1 LQGNHAN
8 FIGYSLPP
16 AVIGLLIMA
25 ETHFLPELIVVLAA
39 TIGIVFF
46 FQKLNLPTVA
56 GFLLAGVIIGP
67 NALGLIRN
75 AGTVDI
81 LAEIGVELLLFTIGL
96 EFSLSQILSL
106 KKRIIGVGLLQVSLT
121 IGAVISVATFFGVAV
136 KTATFYGFL
145 VALSSTAIVLR
156 VYRERNELNAI
167 QGQMATTILL
177 LQDLS
182 IVPMILLMPL
192 LGTAASGTFAEIAWA
207 ISKALLALAAIV
219 WTARTLLP
227 TMLHQVAALRNRE
240 VFLLFII
247 FVCLGTAWLTF
258 LAGLSLALGA
268 LIAGMVISESELS
281 HQIVADVLP
290 LRHTFSG
297 IFFISIGMLL
307 DLDLLYQ
314 HLVPS
319 VSLLAALVSLKSLI
333 IFLLFWWFY
342 KSLRLGVI
350 LGLTLAQVGEF
361 SFILAKLGMEHQL
374 LAPAEKQIFLAA
386 AIMSMIATPFMI
398 QYAQPLAFVI
408 LGRSRKKPQSQASVP
423 GIEGTRAGANH
434 VIIVGYGLNGQN
446 LARVLK
452 QVSIPFCIL
461 EMDPDLVQEAHR
473 RSEAVF
479 FGDGSRSEILEQA
492 HMQDARVLVVA
503 ISDSTAT
510 AQIVTLARQMRS
522 DLTIIV
528 RTRYVAEIDSLY
540 RLGANEVIPEEFETS
555 VEIFARVLQ
564 QFHVPRNVIG
574 LQIDLIRRAHYGTL
588 RGMHLQ
594 GRGLDEL
601 NRFLVGATSDMFSIL
616 EGSPAAGK
624 SLGNLDLPGRCG
636 VSLVAVIRDEQSF
649 VNLQLEFKLDTGDK
663 LVLIGA
669 HKALDDA
676 AQFLNPAGTV

>member
-1 LQGNHAN
+1 MGELNFLQ
-8 FIGYSLPP
+8 
-16 AVIGLLIMA
+16 
-25 ETHFLPELIVVLAA
+25 ELIVVLAA

-46 FQKLNLPTVA
+46 FQKLNLPTIA

-67 NALGLIRN
+67 NALGLIRD
-75 AGTVDI
+75 AGTVDV

-96 EFSLSQILSL
+96 EFSLAQLLSL
-106 KKRIIGVGLLQVSLT
+106 KRRIIGVGLLQVGLT
-121 IGAVISVATFFGVAV
+121 ILAVVGVATSFGVAV

-156 VYRERNELNAI
+156 VFRERNELNSI

-182 IVPMILLMPL
+182 IVPMILLVPL
-192 LGTAASGTFAEIAWA
+192 LGASGSGTLAEIAWT
-207 ISKALLALAAIV
+207 ILKALLALAAIV

-227 TMLHQVAALRNRE
+227 SMLHQVALLRNRE
-240 VFLLFII
+240 VFLLFIV
-247 FVCLGTAWLTF
+247 FVCLGTAWLTS

-281 HQIVADVLP
+281 HQIVADMLP

-307 DLDLLYQ
+307 DLELLYQ
-314 HLVPS
+314 HLAPS
-319 VSLLAALVSLKSLI
+319 VSLLAGLVSIKSLI
-333 IFLLFWWFY
+333 VVLLFWWFY

-350 LGLTLAQVGEF
+350 LGLSLAQVGEF

-386 AIMSMIATPFMI
+386 SIMSMIATPFMI
-398 QYAQPLAFVI
+398 QFAHPLAFRI
-408 LGRSRKKPQSQASVP
+408 LGRSRKKRQSRAVQPVVEASP
-423 GIEGTRAGANH
+423 ALGNH

-452 QVSIPFCIL
+452 EVGIPFCIL
-461 EMDPDLVQEAHR
+461 EMNPDLVHEAR
-473 RSEAVF
+473 RRGEAVS

-492 HMQDARVLVVA
+492 RIQDARVLVIA
-503 ISDSTAT
+503 ISDPTAT
-510 AQIVTLARQMRS
+510 AQIVSLARRLRR

-528 RTRYVAEIDSLY
+528 RTRYVAELDSLY

-574 LQIDLIRRAHYGTL
+574 LQVDLIRRDHYNTL
-588 RGMHLQ
+588 RGIHLQ

-616 EGSPAAGK
+616 EGSPAAAK
-624 SLGNLDLPGRCG
+624 SLEDLDLPGRSG
-636 VSLVAVIRDEQSF
+636 VSLVAVIRDEKSF
-649 VNLQLEFKLDTGDK
+649 VNLQPGFIVELGDK
-663 LVLIGA
+663 LVLIGS
-669 HKALDDA
+669 HKALDA
-676 AQFLNPAGTV
+676 AAKLLNPAGSD

>member
-1 LQGNHAN
+1 MGEL
-8 FIGYSLPP
+8 
-16 AVIGLLIMA
+16 
-25 ETHFLPELIVVLAA
+25 HFLQELIVVLAA

-46 FQKLNLPTVA
+46 FQKLNLPTIA

-75 AGTVDI
+75 ASTVDV
-81 LAEIGVELLLFTIGL
+81 LAEVGVALLLFTIGL

-106 KKRIIGVGLLQVSLT
+106 KKRMIAVGLLQVGMT
-121 IGAVISVATFFGVAV
+121 ILAVVVAATLFGVA
-136 KTATFYGFL
+136 ARSAAFYGFL

-156 VYRERNELNAI
+156 VYRERNELNSI
-167 QGQMATTILL
+167 QGQMVTTILL

-182 IVPMILLMPL
+182 IVPMILLVPL
-192 LGTAASGTFAEIAWA
+192 LGATGSGTFAGIALA

-227 TMLHQVAALRNRE
+227 SMLHQIALLGNRE

-247 FVCLGTAWLTF
+247 FVCLGTAWLTS

-307 DLDLLYQ
+307 DLELLYR
-314 HLVPS
+314 HLAPS
-319 VSLLAALVSLKSLI
+319 LALLAGLVSIKSLI
-333 IFLLFWWFY
+333 VVLLFWWFY

-350 LGLTLAQVGEF
+350 LGLSLAQVGEF
-361 SFILAKLGMEHQL
+361 SFILAKLGIDHHL
-374 LAPAEKQIFLAA
+374 LAPTEKQIFLGAS
-386 AIMSMIATPFMI
+386 IMSMIATPFLI
-398 QYAQPLAFVI
+398 QLAQPLAFAI
-408 LGRSRKKPQSQASVP
+408 SGGFKNKPQSQGTQP
-423 GIEGTRAGANH
+423 GVEDSAAGANH

-452 QVSIPFCIL
+452 EVGLPFCIL
-461 EMDPDLVQEAHR
+461 EMNPDLVHEAR
-473 RSEAVF
+473 RRDETVS
-479 FGDGSRSEILEQA
+479 FGDGTRLEILEQA
-492 HMQDARVLVVA
+492 RIKDARVLVIA
-503 ISDSTAT
+503 ISDRIAT
-510 AQIVTLARQMRS
+510 AQIVSLARRLRS

-528 RTRYVAEIDSLY
+528 RTRYVADLDSLY

-564 QFHVPRNVIG
+564 QFHIPRNVIG
-574 LQIDLIRRAHYGTL
+574 LQVDLIRRDHYNTL
-588 RGMHLQ
+588 RGVHLQ

-616 EGSPAAGK
+616 EDSPAAAK
-624 SLGNLDLPGRCG
+624 SLQQLDLPGRSG
-636 VSLVAVIRDEQSF
+636 VSLVAVIRDEKSF
-649 VNLQLEFKLDTGDK
+649 VNLQPGFKLEVGDK
-663 LVLIGA
+663 LVLIGP
-669 HKALDDA
+669 HKALDA
-676 AQFLNPAGTV
+676 AAKILNPARSV

>member
-1 LQGNHAN
+1 MGE
-8 FIGYSLPP
+8 F
-16 AVIGLLIMA
+16 
-25 ETHFLPELIVVLAA
+25 HFLQELIVVLAA

-46 FQKLNLPTVA
+46 FQKLNLPTIA

-67 NALGLIRN
+67 NALGLIRD
-75 AGTVDI
+75 AGTVDV

-96 EFSLSQILSL
+96 EFSLAQLLSL
-106 KKRIIGVGLLQVSLT
+106 KRRIIGVGLLQVGLT
-121 IGAVISVATFFGVAV
+121 ILAAVGVATSFGVAV

-156 VYRERNELNAI
+156 VFRERNELNSI

-182 IVPMILLMPL
+182 IVPMILLVPL
-192 LGTAASGTFAEIAWA
+192 LGASGSGTLAEIAWT
-207 ISKALLALAAIV
+207 ILKALLALAAIV

-227 TMLHQVAALRNRE
+227 SMLHQVALLRNRE
-240 VFLLFII
+240 VFLLFIV
-247 FVCLGTAWLTF
+247 FVCLGTAWLTS

-281 HQIVADVLP
+281 HQIVADMLP

-307 DLDLLYQ
+307 DLELLYQ
-314 HLVPS
+314 HLAPS
-319 VSLLAALVSLKSLI
+319 VSLLAGLVSIKSLI
-333 IFLLFWWFY
+333 VVLLFWWFY

-350 LGLTLAQVGEF
+350 LGLSLAQVGEF

-386 AIMSMIATPFMI
+386 SIMSMIATPFMI
-398 QYAQPLAFVI
+398 QFAQPLAFRI
-408 LGRSRKKPQSQASVP
+408 LGRSRKKRRSRAVQPVVEASHAL
-423 GIEGTRAGANH
+423 GNH

-452 QVSIPFCIL
+452 EVGIPFCIL
-461 EMDPDLVQEAHR
+461 EMNPDLVYEAR
-473 RSEAVF
+473 GRGEAVS

-492 HMQDARVLVVA
+492 RIQDARVLVIA
-503 ISDSTAT
+503 ISDPTAT
-510 AQIVTLARQMRS
+510 AQIVSLARRLRN

-528 RTRYVAEIDSLY
+528 RTRYVAELDSLY

-574 LQIDLIRRAHYGTL
+574 LQVDLIRRDHYNTL
-588 RGMHLQ
+588 RGIHLQ

-616 EGSPAAGK
+616 EGSPAAAK
-624 SLGNLDLPGRCG
+624 SLKDLDLPGRSG
-636 VSLVAVIRDEQSF
+636 VSLVAVIRDEKSF
-649 VNLQLEFKLDTGDK
+649 VNLPPEFTIEAGDR

-669 HKALDDA
+669 HKALDA
-676 AQFLNPAGTV
+676 AAKLVNPAASD

>member
-1 LQGNHAN
+1 MGELNFLQ
-8 FIGYSLPP
+8 
-16 AVIGLLIMA
+16 
-25 ETHFLPELIVVLAA
+25 ELIVVLAA
-39 TIGIVFF
+39 TIGIVFV
-46 FQKLNLPTVA
+46 FQKLNLPTIA

-67 NALGLIRN
+67 NALGLIRD
-75 AGTVDI
+75 AGTVDV
-81 LAEIGVELLLFTIGL
+81 LAEVGVQLLLFTIGL

-106 KKRIIGVGLLQVSLT
+106 KKRIIGVGLLQVGVT
-121 IGAVISVATFFGVAV
+121 ILVVVGIATLFGVAL
-136 KTATFYGFL
+136 KTAAFYGFL

-156 VYRERNELNAI
+156 VYRERNELNSI
-167 QGQMATTILL
+167 QGKLATTILL

-182 IVPMILLMPL
+182 IVPMILLVPL
-192 LGTAASGTFAEIAWA
+192 LGASGSGTFAEIAWA
-207 ISKALLALAAIV
+207 ILKALLALAAIV

-227 TMLHQVAALRNRE
+227 RLLHQVALLQNRE
-240 VFLLFII
+240 VFLLFVV
-247 FVCLGTAWLTF
+247 FVCLGTAWLTS

-307 DLDLLYQ
+307 DLELLFQ
-314 HLVPS
+314 HLGPS
-319 VSLLAALVSLKSLI
+319 LSQLAALVSIKSLVVV
-333 IFLLFWWFY
+333 LLFWWFY

-350 LGLTLAQVGEF
+350 LGLSLAQVGEF
-361 SFILAKLGMEHQL
+361 SFILAKLGIEHQL

-386 AIMSMIATPFMI
+386 SIMSMIATPFMI
-398 QYAQPLAFVI
+398 QFAQPLAFVI
-408 LGRSRKKPQSQASVP
+408 LGSSRKRRQSQAVEP
-423 GIEGTRAGANH
+423 VAEDTRALGNH

-452 QVSIPFCIL
+452 AVGIPFCIL
-461 EMDPDLVQEAHR
+461 EMNPDLVHEAR
-473 RSEAVF
+473 RRGEAVS
-479 FGDGSRSEILEQA
+479 FGDGSRPEILEQA
-492 HMQDARVLVVA
+492 RIQEARVLVIA
-503 ISDSTAT
+503 ISDPTAT
-510 AQIVTLARQMRS
+510 AQIVSLARRLRS

-528 RTRYVAEIDSLY
+528 RTRYVAELDSLY

-574 LQIDLIRRAHYGTL
+574 LQVDLIRRDHYNTL
-588 RGMHLQ
+588 RGTHLQ

-616 EGSPAAGK
+616 EGSPAAAK
-624 SLGNLDLPGRCG
+624 SLQDLDLPGRSG
-636 VSLVAVIRDEQSF
+636 VSLVAVIRDEKSF
-649 VNLQLEFKLDTGDK
+649 VNLQPEFTVEVGDK

-669 HKALDDA
+669 HKALDA
-676 AQFLNPAGTV
+676 AANFLNPARSD

>member
-1 LQGNHAN
+1 MGELNFLQ
-8 FIGYSLPP
+8 
-16 AVIGLLIMA
+16 
-25 ETHFLPELIVVLAA
+25 ELIVVLAA

-46 FQKLNLPTVA
+46 FQKLNLPTIA

-67 NALGLIRN
+67 NALGLIRD
-75 AGTVDI
+75 AGTVDV

-106 KKRIIGVGLLQVSLT
+106 RRRIIGVGLLQVGVT
-121 IGAVISVATFFGVAV
+121 ILAVVGIATLFGVAL

-156 VYRERNELNAI
+156 VYRERNELNSI
-167 QGQMATTILL
+167 QGKLATTILL

-182 IVPMILLMPL
+182 IVPMILLVPL
-192 LGTAASGTFAEIAWA
+192 LGASGSGTFAEIAWA
-207 ISKALLALAAIV
+207 ILKALLALAAIV
-219 WTARTLLP
+219 WTARRLLP
-227 TMLHQVAALRNRE
+227 SLLHQVASLQNRE
-240 VFLLFII
+240 VFLLFIV
-247 FVCLGTAWLTF
+247 FVCLGTAWLTS

-307 DLDLLYQ
+307 DLDLLSR
-314 HLVPS
+314 HLGPS
-319 VSLLAALVSLKSLI
+319 LSQLAALVSIKSLVI
-333 IFLLFWWFY
+333 VLLFWWFY

-350 LGLTLAQVGEF
+350 LALSLAQVGEF
-361 SFILAKLGMEHQL
+361 SFILAKLGIEHQL

-386 AIMSMIATPFMI
+386 SIMSMIATPFMI
-398 QYAQPLAFVI
+398 QFAQPLAFAISGGSRNKRQPRAVEPGPVDEATQS
-408 LGRSRKKPQSQASVP
+408 LG
-423 GIEGTRAGANH
+423 NH

-452 QVSIPFCIL
+452 AVGIPFCIL
-461 EMDPDLVQEAHR
+461 EMNPDLVHEAR
-473 RSEAVF
+473 WRGEAVS
-479 FGDGSRSEILEQA
+479 FGDGSRPEILEQA
-492 HMQDARVLVVA
+492 GIQEARVLVIA
-503 ISDSTAT
+503 ISDPTAT
-510 AQIVTLARQMRS
+510 AQIVSLARRLRS

-528 RTRYVAEIDSLY
+528 RTRYVAELDSLY

-574 LQIDLIRRAHYGTL
+574 LQVDLIRRDHYNTL
-588 RGMHLQ
+588 RGTHLQ

-616 EGSPAAGK
+616 EGSPAAAK
-624 SLGNLDLPGRCG
+624 SLQDLDLPGRSG
-636 VSLVAVIRDEQSF
+636 VSLVAVIRDEKSF
-649 VNLQLEFKLDTGDK
+649 VNLQPEFTVAVGDK

-669 HKALDDA
+669 HKALDA
-676 AQFLNPAGTV
+676 AAKFLNPAGSS